1 MRGQGGVGGRWR
13 QSGAPFLTMGLSLWL
28 GIWLLS
34 GPPSPTLATIGQ
46 PRPHPWLLSG
56 TRENIAA
63 LGGHGAI
70 YMHLPEFA
78 ILDFPCSL
86 ALDLLLVPV
95 TLPFVI
101 FEEKPKQD
109 RREGS
114 GQEK

>member
-1 MRGQGGVGGRWR
+1 
-13 QSGAPFLTMGLSLWL
+13 
-28 GIWLLS
+28 
-34 GPPSPTLATIGQ
+34 
-46 PRPHPWLLSG
+46 
-56 TRENIAA
+56 
-63 LGGHGAI
+63 
-70 YMHLPEFA
+70 MHLPEFA

-95 TLPFVI
+95 TLPFEI